1 MAEQAHPYML
11 VVCIKNRGY
20 DASLDVRKIYRVI
33 PDADAESHGLLRVV
47 DESEDDYLYPA
58 ENFVVLD
65 VPSEVQQAIASA
77 R

>member
-1 MAEQAHPYML
+1 MAEQAHPHKL

-20 DASLDVRKIYRVI
+20 EASLDVRKVYRVI

-47 DESEDDYLYPA
+47 DESEEDYLYPA